1 MVIIMKGTLGSFI
14 KQAKIEVRYPAV
26 NFNKFSNFLIKKQL
40 KGVINHVANAAGKFL
55 AQL

>member
-1 MVIIMKGTLGSFI
+1 MKGTLGSFI